1 MPNSLIDITTAS
13 IDSSVNSVVDSPLTQ
28 FYQYNAR
35 ADIKQLK
42 EAYIKST
49 CPNFERWKHTLD
61 SISYCKRSD
70 YGNLQ
75 LSPHFKVSDYCK
87 GSGNTLLVCM
97 KTIQILE
104 TIWNYFGKPVYI
116 SSGYRDPAYNRRVG
130 GANGSMHMWGLAT
143 DIKVHG
149 LTAQIVG
156 EFIAHYF
163 EGCEIG
169 VYGHSD
175 MRNSGNWVHVA
186 PRNGYSDY
194 NRRITGSL
202 DFKNYKASGQPED
215 PIIYTDG
222 LIPSDGSTTFSSS
235 YSVPSIDYKN
245 LHPYIVTVDRNTD
258 DDIDYLNLKEEE
270 NVVGVMVEAG
280 HYFTSNHQEVSNFKS
295 PKLEDQIAA
304 ITEAKLPFALYMTA
318 RARTEDDV
326 VKEVRDFSYIYRK
339 YSPGF
344 GVWLKLDFTQPKS
357 INDKLIKKYYS
368 LFYKHGLKDRV
379 GFYVDEKQLEKITWE
394 DFQNEWYLWI
404 VKHVDDVTSLDALLD
419 PNFFDMD
426 GDNPPADWAQSG
438 WNFNNPSI
446 SSPISGDVK
455 DVISKFINCIKE
467 NGASAKDNEKL
478 HQWVI
483 KYAGIPRNLG
493 WCAATMFA
501 AAVYCGLDGVIFP
514 GKSDGNKWSADTN
527 AGFCMGIINKY
538 GGSKVQPSDAQVG
551 DIFQIPMQKNGHCHV
566 GVISEI
572 NGDGTVTT
580 VEGNIAGVKT
590 RKLSV
595 FAYCARPNWSK
606 VVKTSSSSS
615 TSISNTA
622 TSSLSKATSYILDK
636 SN

>member
-1 MPNSLIDITTAS
+1 MPFSLQGVTENVIDINVQAIS
-13 IDSSVNSVVDSPLTQ
+13 NDPLVQ
-28 FYQYNAR
+28 FSAYQNKAETK
-35 ADIKQLK
+35 AWK
-42 EAYIKST
+42 EQYLRST
-49 CPNFERWKHTLD
+49 CPNFERWKGTLD
-61 SISYCKRSD
+61 SIWICKRSE
-70 YGNLQ
+70 YGNTQ
-75 LSPHFKVSDYCK
+75 LSTHFKVSDYCK
-87 GSGNTLLVCM
+87 GSGETLLFSM

-104 TIWNYFGKPVYI
+104 TIWSYFGRQVYI

-169 VYGHSD
+169 VYGHAD

-194 NRRITGSL
+194 NHRITGSL
-202 DFKNYKASGQPED
+202 DFKNYRASGQPED
-215 PIIYTDG
+215 PVIYTDG
-222 LIPSDGSTTFSSS
+222 NFELGYNSTAGGM
-235 YSVPSIDYKN
+235 VPSIDYKLIN
-245 LHPYIVTVDRNTD
+245 PYIVTVDRTTD
-258 DDIDYLNLKEEE
+258 DNVDYVNLKDEHG
-270 NVVGVMVEAG
+270 VVGVMVEAG

-295 PKLEDQIAA
+295 PKLENQIAA

-357 INDKLIKKYYS
+357 VNDKLIKKYYS

-426 GDNPPADWAQSG
+426 GNNPPADWAQSG
-438 WNFNNPSI
+438 WAVGG
-446 SSPISGDVK
+446 SGNLGELPANAK
-455 DVISKFINCIKE
+455 EAALKFINCIKE
-467 NGASAKDNEKL
+467 NGASAKSNSQL
-478 HQWVI
+478 YAWVCQQYPPA
-483 KYAGIPRNLG
+483 KGYPKG
-493 WCAATMFA
+493 WCAATMQA
-501 AAVYCGLDGVIFP
+501 AAIYCGYAGKIFP
-514 GKSDGNKWSADTN
+514 EHNMSADPSV
-527 AGFCMGIINKY
+527 GFVAETISKY
-538 GGSKVQPSDAQVG
+538 GGQKIDARSGTPQVG
-551 DIFQIPMQKNGHCHV
+551 DIFQIPPGALHRHV
-566 GVISEI
+566 GVICEVL
-572 NGDGTVTT
+572 GDGQVRCA
-580 VEGNIAGVKT
+580 EGNNAGVKT
-590 RKLSV
+590 RNTSQ
-595 FAYCARPNWSK
+595 FSYYARPDWSK
-606 VVKTSSSSS
+606 VASS
-615 TSISNTA
+615 
-622 TSSLSKATSYILDK
+622 
-636 SN
+636 